1 MNIQY
6 QRNLKNSY
14 MVVIEPGQ
22 RLNMDGQL
30 AEKMI
35 QRQKIPGLLYWVTME
50 HEGDMTFWYQISGL
64 QSLSDWLTQH
74 ALDHKLLSHLLSGL
88 LALQE
93 ELPRFYLRP
102 EHVLLQLEQIFLD
115 TSGEQ
120 IFFCYEPL
128 WNKDPRMALQE
139 LMEQLLPK
147 IDHGDKAA
155 VGFGYG
161 LYEKCQEENADI
173 WHYVLEQNTG
183 EIQIGQEVCEET
195 VSGRRAQEEVCEEEP
210 QYVQKEQRDRTA
222 VKKGHG
228 QRTRNRLLERVHRKL
243 PDIASLPVIQSFGK
257 KKQEQPA
264 SIYLFEPEE
273 EEPVC
278 ENPTVFLGAKTTA
291 EGRLLYRGG
300 GEEKNFVIEGD
311 SFIIGGRNEQADG
324 QLLSD
329 GISRSHARI
338 IREEDQYYIEDLNSK
353 NGTYLNGE
361 LLAYKQKR
369 QVKPGDH
376 LRFAR
381 EEYVFY

>member
-1 MNIQY
+1 
-6 QRNLKNSY
+6 

-35 QRQKIPGLLYWVTME
+35 QRQKIPGLLHWVTME

-64 QSLSDWLTQH
+64 QSLSDWLMQH
-74 ALDHKLLSHLLSGL
+74 SLDHKRMSHLLSGL

-102 EHVLLQLEQIFLD
+102 QHVLLQLEQIFLD
-115 TSGEQ
+115 ASGEQ

-128 WNKDPRMALQE
+128 WDKDPRMALQE

-195 VSGRRAQEEVCEEEP
+195 LSGRNLQEEMCEEEP
-210 QYVQKEQRDRTA
+210 KKIEKVQRERTA
-222 VKKGHG
+222 IIKGHG
-228 QRTRNRLLERVHRKL
+228 QRARNLLLEQVHRKL
-243 PDIASLPVIQSFGK
+243 PEIASLPVIQGFGK
-257 KKQEQPA
+257 KKQEQPS

-273 EEPVC
+273 EQPVC

-291 EGRLLYRGG
+291 EGRLIYRGG

-324 QLLSD
+324 QLLSG

-338 IREEDQYYIEDLNSK
+338 TREEDQYYIEDLNSK

-369 QVKPGDH
+369 KIKPGDH